1 MMTGF
6 AMVAIVFWAVIA
18 FILVANGYFVY
29 QVRMARYRVMQT
41 LAEKGQPVPVELFNG
56 PRRAAPVGMMR
67 GGIILVAI
75 GIALMTFFW
84 SMTAQ
89 SWFNGPIESASWLPT
104 LGFFPFMIGAALLV
118 MARSERHRSEP

>member
-1 MMTGF
+1 
-6 AMVAIVFWAVIA
+6 
-18 FILVANGYFVY
+18 
-29 QVRMARYRVMQT
+29 

-89 SWFNGPIESASWLPT
+89 SWFHGPIEDVSWLPT
-104 LGFFPFMIGAALLV
+104 LGFFPFMIGVALLI
-118 MARSERHRSEP
+118 MAAFERNRPA